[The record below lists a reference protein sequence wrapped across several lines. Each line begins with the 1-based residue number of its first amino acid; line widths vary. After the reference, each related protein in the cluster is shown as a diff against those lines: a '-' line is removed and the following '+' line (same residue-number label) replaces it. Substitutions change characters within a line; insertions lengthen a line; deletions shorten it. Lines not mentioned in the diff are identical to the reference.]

1 MSVAYPELP
10 QSNSLVHVG
19 RTSAQPAPLGQEA
32 VKKSDNSRL
41 NESPYEQFYRTYCTE
56 LKRADA
62 ERENYKKQHPEWKD
76 VFDDEF
82 PHPKKGLLAMSTG
95 DPNGHVRVR
104 RLREFARFIV
114 EDVKNEDDRNYI
126 TQGEYATMIF

>member
-1 MSVAYPELP
+1 MSVDYPELP

-19 RTSAQPAPLGQEA
+19 PASAKPASLGQEA
-32 VKKSDNSRL
+32 VKESGNSRL
-41 NESPYEQFYRTYCTE
+41 NESPYEQFYRTYFTD
-56 LKRADA
+56 LKKADA
-62 ERENYKKQHPEWKD
+62 ERELYRKQHTEWND

-95 DPNGHVRVR
+95 DRNGHVRVR

-114 EDVKNEDDRNYI
+114 EDVKNEDDQKYI

>member
-1 MSVAYPELP
+1 
-10 QSNSLVHVG
+10 
-19 RTSAQPAPLGQEA
+19 LGQEA

-82 PHPKKGLLAMSTG
+82 PHG
-95 DPNGHVRVR
+95 
-104 RLREFARFIV
+104 
-114 EDVKNEDDRNYI
+114 
-126 TQGEYATMIF
+126 